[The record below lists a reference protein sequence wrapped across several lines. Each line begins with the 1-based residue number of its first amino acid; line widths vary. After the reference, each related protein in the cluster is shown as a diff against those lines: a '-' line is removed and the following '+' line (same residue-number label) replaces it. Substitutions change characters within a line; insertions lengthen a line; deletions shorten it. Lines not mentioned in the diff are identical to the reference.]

1 MSSLFGSFSGSS
13 DVWMF
18 LELKFSIKAD
28 LIFLHF
34 RWHGVHHKKWVACQG
49 LPFYGWFC
57 ASILSLSPFLQ
68 VQTYEET
75 LEVLPTQSFA
85 SLIKEQTTLTLQML
99 ALRSGVPW
107 RRLVSPIVAVGV
119 KRLQGR
125 LGCGCGVV
133 LFCTPTYWKEWV
145 SILQI
150 TALFAVHRLMSAG
163 LRRENCENQ
172 LFCFSWPPKTWEH
185 MAIPAISL
193 HSKCLWIK
201 VVIQPSGIHQ
211 KTFGFLTR
219 CFGGLHVVNVA
230 FWICRLLGHLC
241 KSREVKMHPDLP
253 QSPVLEKMKP

>member
-1 MSSLFGSFSGSS
+1 MFIVLSCISATNDIWLHMYIIPPLRWLEQGFAISRCPALNIQPFREFLWIEP

-28 LIFLHF
+28 LTFLHF

-107 RRLVSPIVAVGV
+107 RRW
-119 KRLQGR
+119 
-125 LGCGCGVV
+125 CD
-133 LFCTPTYWKEWV
+133 
-145 SILQI
+145 
-150 TALFAVHRLMSAG
+150 H
-163 LRRENCENQ
+163 
-172 LFCFSWPPKTWEH
+172 
-185 MAIPAISL
+185 
-193 HSKCLWIK
+193 
-201 VVIQPSGIHQ
+201 
-211 KTFGFLTR
+211 
-219 CFGGLHVVNVA
+219 CFGR
-230 FWICRLLGHLC
+230 C
-241 KSREVKMHPDLP
+241 
-253 QSPVLEKMKP
+253 